1 MCKKSLFFA
10 AVSVFVSG
18 FLFFSCSSDS
28 SIDLNSGSEETLRM
42 TFSQKNSSTIWARE
56 IESSVLSR
64 KINTSA
70 YISSNLKLEPEL
82 YLAAVTEET
91 PVYPSLNGF
100 GSLDSTQLVPEA
112 KQIVEKI
119 AENIIFWNFDESLF
133 EKNSVFSLIL
143 FKYDVENGW
152 KEKFGADFPSG
163 EERKFS
169 VYYCGEPFIE
179 EDFISVPL
187 RFKNSK
193 GFVDVRIFI
202 DRSQN
207 FKIAQI
213 LVKKW
218 GK

>member
-1 MCKKSLFFA
+1 
-10 AVSVFVSG
+10 
-18 FLFFSCSSDS
+18 
-28 SIDLNSGSEETLRM
+28 M

-100 GSLDSTQLVPEA
+100 GSLDSTQLVPET

-119 AENIIFWNFDESLF
+119 AENIISWNFDESLF
-133 EKNSVFSLIL
+133 EKNTVFSLIL